1 MASVAHSDK
10 RSSEYFHETTPL
22 STVQDVEALQSA
34 YLETTN
40 ENSRQFIAQ
49 EFSLGK
55 MRRGVMSHQEIQR
68 ESSVDQHLENAKQ
81 AVKNL

>member
-1 MASVAHSDK
+1 MRNKISSVTQSDK
-10 RSSEYFHETTPL
+10 RSSEYFHETTPAL

-40 ENSRQFIAQ
+40 ENSRNFLAQ

-55 MRRGVMSHQEIQR
+55 VRRGVISH
-68 ESSVDQHLENAKQ
+68 
-81 AVKNL
+81 

>member
-1 MASVAHSDK
+1 MASVPHSDK
-10 RSSEYFHETTPL
+10 RSSDYFHETTPAL

-40 ENSRQFIAQ
+40 EGRNFVAQ

-68 ESSVDQHLENAKQ
+68 ESSVDQHLEEAK
-81 AVKNL
+81 

>member
-1 MASVAHSDK
+1 MRNKISSVTQSDK
-10 RSSEYFHETTPL
+10 RSSEYFHETTPAL

-40 ENSRQFIAQ
+40 ENSRNFLAQ

-55 MRRGVMSHQEIQR
+55 MRKGVTSH
-68 ESSVDQHLENAKQ
+68 
-81 AVKNL
+81 

>member
-1 MASVAHSDK
+1 MRNKISSVTQSDK
-10 RSSEYFHETTPL
+10 RSSEYFHETTPAL

-40 ENSRQFIAQ
+40 ENSRNFLAQ

-55 MRRGVMSHQEIQR
+55 MRKGVISH
-68 ESSVDQHLENAKQ
+68 
-81 AVKNL
+81 

>member
-1 MASVAHSDK
+1 MASVTQSDK
-10 RSSEYFHETTPL
+10 RSSDYFHETTPAL

-40 ENSRQFIAQ
+40 ENSRHFVAQ

-55 MRRGVMSHQEIQR
+55 MRRGVMSHQDIQR
-68 ESSVDQHLENAKQ
+68 ESSVD
-81 AVKNL
+81 